1 MAPKK
6 YHKNQQNQAF
16 KQNPDP
22 SIGATRTKPCHRCG
36 ETNHHGPETCIFCN
50 ANCNYYRRGHIVAAC
65 FVKKK
70 SMHYFEEKQ
79 STYEDVDQVEKHRY
93 QEPYYYLELE
103 KIGKNQYDN
112 RGVSNTS

>member
-1 MAPKK
+1 METAAKNASAIQRGGTTESLYQVNIKKDKKQSLAPKK

-36 ETNHHGPETCIFCN
+36 ETNHHGPETCKFCN
-50 ANCNYYRRGHIVAAC
+50 ANCNYCHRRGHIVAAC

-70 SMHYFEEKQ
+70 SMHYFEENSLHTKM
-79 STYEDVDQVEKHRY
+79 
-93 QEPYYYLELE
+93 
-103 KIGKNQYDN
+103 
-112 RGVSNTS
+112 